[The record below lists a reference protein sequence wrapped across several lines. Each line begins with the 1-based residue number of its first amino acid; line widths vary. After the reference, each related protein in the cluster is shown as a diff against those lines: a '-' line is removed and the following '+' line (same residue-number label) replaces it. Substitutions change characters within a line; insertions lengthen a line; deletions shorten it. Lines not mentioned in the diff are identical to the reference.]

1 MKLQIVFK
9 QSNQE
14 VARVHGIIHI
24 TNKELMK
31 VIQCE
36 KLIEELT
43 GLRCHIEH
51 LPNDEVSE
59 KINDQKR

>member
-9 QSNQE
+9 QLNKE

-24 TNKELMK
+24 TNKELVK

-36 KLIEELT
+36 NLIEELT

-51 LPNDEVSE
+51 LLDDELMSE
-59 KINDQKR
+59 K